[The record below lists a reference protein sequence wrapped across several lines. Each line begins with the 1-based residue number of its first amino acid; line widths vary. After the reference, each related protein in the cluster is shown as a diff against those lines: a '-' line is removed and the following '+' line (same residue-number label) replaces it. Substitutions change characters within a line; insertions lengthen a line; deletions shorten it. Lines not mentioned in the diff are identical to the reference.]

1 MQQQYLE
8 TIRNKKSLLLVPQWQ
23 RTWVAFKLSKK
34 LYGFIVSSM
43 MWMSYER
50 KSSII
55 DYDNQSAIA
64 LIANPNIMQKEN
76 ILRFNTIL

>member
-1 MQQQYLE
+1 
-8 TIRNKKSLLLVPQWQ
+8 
-23 RTWVAFKLSKK
+23 
-34 LYGFIVSSM
+34 M